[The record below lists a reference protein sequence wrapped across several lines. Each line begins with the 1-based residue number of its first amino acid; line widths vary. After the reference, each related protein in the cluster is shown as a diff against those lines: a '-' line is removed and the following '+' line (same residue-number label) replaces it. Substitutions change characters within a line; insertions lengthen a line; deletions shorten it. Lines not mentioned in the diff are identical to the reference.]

1 MMVAAKAA
9 MALLLPSPPAM
20 LPTAIGKASPAQD
33 QRSCAA
39 GTKTNRAQRT
49 RATALSIE
57 PTETNPTM
65 IRTLLSFATLA
76 FAMGA
81 TAHAQAPAPAA
92 AYPNK
97 PIRLIV
103 PFPPGGGTDI
113 LSRLVATKLTETA
126 KWTVVVDNKAGAG
139 GTIGITEAVKAAPT
153 GYDLVMGQKDNLVI
167 GPWLYK
173 NLPWDPTKDLTA
185 VAHVAYTPVVIATSV
200 NSKFK
205 TLADVVAAAKAAPGS
220 ITYGSPGN
228 GTSIHLAGDLF
239 EKAAGVKLS
248 HIPYKG
254 SNPALMDALAGNVD
268 LLVSS
273 LPSAMGQIKSGK
285 LRPLAVTSAKRS
297 SSLPDVPTVAESGFK
312 DFDVSTWYGV
322 FAPAGT
328 PAAVVTT
335 VNAEI
340 NKLLATPDMKA
351 AIQAQGAEPEAMS
364 PAQFGTLLKTDY
376 AKWKGIVE
384 ASGAKIE

>member
-1 MMVAAKAA
+1 MIR
-9 MALLLPSPPAM
+9 ALISF
-20 LPTAIGKASPAQD
+20 
-33 QRSCAA
+33 
-39 GTKTNRAQRT
+39 
-49 RATALSIE
+49 TAL
-57 PTETNPTM
+57 
-65 IRTLLSFATLA
+65 TLA
-76 FAMGA
+76 LGSTVQAQ
-81 TAHAQAPAPAA
+81 TAASAPAG
-92 AYPNK
+92 AYPSK

-113 LSRLVATKLTETA
+113 LSRLVATKLTEQA
-126 KWTVVVDNKAGAG
+126 KWTVVADNKAGAG

-185 VAHVAYTPVVIATSV
+185 VAHVAYTPVIIVTNA

-205 TLADVVAAAKAAPGS
+205 TLADVVAAAKASPGTV
-220 ITYGSPGN
+220 TYGSPGN

-239 EKAAGVKLS
+239 EKAAGIKLS

-268 LLVSS
+268 LLLSS
-273 LPSAMGQIKSGK
+273 VPSAMAQIKSGK
-285 LRPLAVTSAKRS
+285 LRALAVTSAKRS

-328 PAAVVTT
+328 PAAVATT
-335 VNAEI
+335 LNTEI

-351 AIQAQGAEPEAMS
+351 AIQAQGAEAQAMT
-364 PAQFGTLLKTDY
+364 PAQLTTLLKNDY
-376 AKWKGIVE
+376 TKWKGIVE

>member
-1 MMVAAKAA
+1 
-9 MALLLPSPPAM
+9 
-20 LPTAIGKASPAQD
+20 
-33 QRSCAA
+33 
-39 GTKTNRAQRT
+39 
-49 RATALSIE
+49 
-57 PTETNPTM
+57 M
-65 IRTLLSFATLA
+65 IRQLLSFTALA
-76 FAMGA
+76 LALGA
-81 TAHAQAPAPAA
+81 TAHAQAPAA
-92 AYPNK
+92 AYPTK

-126 KWTVVVDNKAGAG
+126 KWTVLADNKAGAG
-139 GTIGITEAVKAAPT
+139 GTIGIGEAVKAAPT

-185 VAHVAYTPVVIATSV
+185 VAHVAYTSVVIATGA

-205 TLADVVAAAKAAPGS
+205 TLADVVAAAKAAPGTV
-220 ITYGSPGN
+220 TYGSPGN

-273 LPSAMGQIKSGK
+273 VPSAMAQIRSGK

-297 SSLPDVPTVAESGFK
+297 TSLPDVPTVSESGFQ

-335 VNAEI
+335 LNTEI
-340 NKLLATPDMKA
+340 NKLLGTAEMKA
-351 AIQAQGAEPEAMS
+351 AIQAQGAEAQAMT
-364 PAQFGTLLKTDY
+364 PAQFSALLKTDY

>member
-1 MMVAAKAA
+1 
-9 MALLLPSPPAM
+9 
-20 LPTAIGKASPAQD
+20 
-33 QRSCAA
+33 
-39 GTKTNRAQRT
+39 
-49 RATALSIE
+49 
-57 PTETNPTM
+57 M
-65 IRTLLSFATLA
+65 IRQLLTFTTLA
-76 FAMGA
+76 VALGF
-81 TAHAQAPAPAA
+81 TAHAQTAAPAA
-92 AYPNK
+92 ASTYPNK
-97 PIRLIV
+97 PVRLIV

-113 LSRLVATKLTETA
+113 LSRLVATRLTESA
-126 KWTVVVDNKAGAG
+126 KWTVVADNKAGAG
-139 GTIGITEAVKAAPT
+139 GTIGIGEAVKAAPT

-185 VAHVAYTPVVIATSV
+185 IAHVAYTPVIIATSA
-200 NSKFK
+200 SSRYK
-205 TLADVVAAAKAAPGS
+205 TLADVIAAAKAAPGTV
-220 ITYGSPGN
+220 TYGSPGN

-239 EKAAGVKLS
+239 EKAAGIKLS

-254 SNPALMDALAGNVD
+254 SSPALMDALAGNVD

-273 LPSAMGQIKSGK
+273 VPSAMAQIKSGK

-297 SSLPDVPTVAESGFK
+297 SSLPDVPTVAESGYK

-340 NKLLATPDMKA
+340 NKLLATADMKA
-351 AIQAQGAEPEAMS
+351 AIQAQGAEPEAMT
-364 PAQFGTLLKTDY
+364 PAQFSTLLRADY

>member
-1 MMVAAKAA
+1 M
-9 MALLLPSPPAM
+9 LPPA
-20 LPTAIGKASPAQD
+20 IGNASAAVD
-33 QRSCAA
+33 QRSLTPADPDQPSRSSR
-39 GTKTNRAQRT
+39 TQRSGGGPHT
-49 RATALSIE
+49 TE
-57 PTETNPTM
+57 PMETPLTM
-65 IRTLLSFATLA
+65 MRTLLSFTALA
-76 FAMGA
+76 FALGA

-92 AYPNK
+92 AYPAK

-113 LSRLVATKLTETA
+113 LSRLVATKLTESA
-126 KWTVVVDNKAGAG
+126 KWTVVADNRAGAG
-139 GTIGITEAVKAAPT
+139 GTIGIGEAVKAAPT

-185 VAHVAYTPVVIATSV
+185 VAHVAYTPVVIATSA

-205 TLADVVAAAKAAPGS
+205 TLADVVAAAKAAPGTV
-220 ITYGSPGN
+220 TYGSPGN

-239 EKAAGVKLS
+239 EKAAGIKLS

-254 SNPALMDALAGNVD
+254 SNPALMDALSGNVD
-268 LLVSS
+268 LLMSS
-273 LPSAMGQIKSGK
+273 VPSAMAQIKSGK

-297 SSLPDVPTVAESGFK
+297 SSMPEVPTVSESGFK

-328 PAAVVTT
+328 PAAVVNV

-340 NKLLATPDMKA
+340 NKLLATPEMKA
-351 AIQAQGAEPEAMS
+351 AIHAQGAEPEAMS
-364 PAQFGTLLKTDY
+364 AAQLNTLLKADY

>member
-1 MMVAAKAA
+1 
-9 MALLLPSPPAM
+9 
-20 LPTAIGKASPAQD
+20 
-33 QRSCAA
+33 
-39 GTKTNRAQRT
+39 
-49 RATALSIE
+49 
-57 PTETNPTM
+57 M
-65 IRTLLSFATLA
+65 IRNLLSFTALA

-92 AYPNK
+92 AGAYPTK

-113 LSRLVATKLTETA
+113 LSRLVATKLTDSA
-126 KWTVVVDNKAGAG
+126 KWTVVADNKAGAG
-139 GTIGITEAVKAAPT
+139 GTIGIGEAAKAAPT

-173 NLPWDPTKDLTA
+173 NLPWDPTKDLTP
-185 VAHVAYTPVVIATSV
+185 VAHVAWTPVVIATSV
-200 NSKFK
+200 NSPYK
-205 TLADVVAAAKAAPGS
+205 TLADVVTAAKAAPGT

-228 GTSIHLAGDLF
+228 GTSIHLAGHLF
-239 EKAAGVKLS
+239 EQAAGIKLS

-254 SNPALMDALAGNVD
+254 SNPALMDALAGNVN

-273 LPSAMGQIKSGK
+273 LPSAMGQIKAGK

-312 DFDVSTWYGV
+312 DFDVSTWYGL

-328 PAAVVTT
+328 PANVVST
-335 VNAEI
+335 VNAEV
-340 NKLLATPDMKA
+340 NKLLATADMKA
-351 AIQAQGAEPEAMS
+351 AINAQGAEPETMS
-364 PAQFGTLLKTDY
+364 PAQLGTLLKKEY
-376 AKWKGIVE
+376 AQWKGIVE
-384 ASGAKIE
+384 SSGAKIE